1 MRELLHRLH
10 ALLARMTSRRAFE
23 RDMDEEF
30 RSHIAHRA
38 DDLERRGVAR
48 ASAERAARIEFGSTE
63 WHKSEARAARGL
75 RWWDAL
81 AEAATFAG
89 RGFRHRPVQSA
100 IVVLTLALG
109 IGINAAVF
117 TILDAIALR
126 PRVDHDPAS
135 FVRLL
140 SSYRSDSTA
149 PSFPSASM
157 MTDYLAYSRQMKSLA
172 MIAGSQPARL
182 AMGAGST
189 PTTAELVSCNFF
201 DVYGPVRPLAG
212 RMLQPQDCASKV
224 PVAVVSTI
232 VWRDEL
238 SSAPDVVGRVIRL
251 NGRLVRVIGVA
262 PPFSSV
268 QTDDALW
275 LPYTLRGYLQLGTD
289 DPASPD
295 ALRMFVDG
303 RLAPGYSLA
312 DAFAEAKI
320 IAAQQDVASPGR
332 RTAVVITDGSIIDK
346 PGNALVVSGTMA
358 AVFVGLACLAL
369 VAFANVVSIL
379 LAIAHVR
386 EREMALR
393 MALGAGA
400 PRLAGM
406 LAVESLALA
415 SIAGILATLLT
426 LELPRVLFQWIVQR
440 DLTFSF
446 APDWRVFVFLSLTT
460 TLAAVVAANAPI
472 RAVLSLH
479 LDAVLRGTSIDER
492 NPRRRGSRLIGVQIG
507 AAAALLV
514 ASIALSRMPARV
526 QSAPLHFDAAHV
538 LSLNLRAPQPANG
551 WRAFHADLTRTLTDV
566 PGVDG
571 IAFGSATPPGDEN
584 TGAVEVT
591 TAAGV
596 RRILPAIAVSPDYFD
611 VFGIRLQRGRPFNAN
626 DADCDAPV
634 CPVVISREVAGE
646 VWGANDPIG
655 QRLTLDRSH
664 AYEIIGVAADTP
676 SDVAER
682 AQALM
687 LYRPWHPDQKLYQ
700 PFLRANRDPD
710 RVGRAA
716 AAAIVQQFAGAVAAP
731 RTVQAEVRMMTE
743 AFQRIGFVVGSV
755 AVIAALLAIVGVY
768 GVIALAA
775 KRRLKEMGIRIALGA
790 RPAHV
795 YRAMIQPNARTVAIG
810 LVIGSVFATTLAAV
824 GDQLLAAVF
833 PVRIVD
839 PVAFLVAGLTLAAA
853 ALVAMLV
860 PARRVASIE
869 PARVLRGD

>member
-1 MRELLHRLH
+1 MRELLHRLR
-10 ALLARMTSRRAFE
+10 ALFNRMASRQAFE
-23 RDMDEEF
+23 RDMDDEF

-38 DDLERRGVAR
+38 DDLERQGVAR

-63 WHKSEARAARGL
+63 WHKSEARVARGL

-81 AEAATFAG
+81 GEALSFAG
-89 RGFRHRPVQSA
+89 RGIRHRPVQSA

-140 SSYRSDSTA
+140 SSYRTDSTA

-157 MTDYLAYSRQMKSLA
+157 MSDYLAYSREMKSLA
-172 MIAGSQPARL
+172 TIAGSQPVRL

-201 DVYGPVRPLAG
+201 DVYGPVRPIAG
-212 RMLQPQDCASKV
+212 RMLQPQDCAAKL
-224 PVAVVSTI
+224 PVAVVSNI

-238 SSAPDVVGRVIRL
+238 SSATDVIGRVIRL
-251 NGRLVRVIGVA
+251 NGRLVRVVGVA

-303 RLAPGYSLA
+303 RLAPGYSRG

-320 IAAQQDVASPGR
+320 IAAQQDVATPGR
-332 RTAVVITDGSIIDK
+332 HTAVVIVDGSIIRE
-346 PGNALVVSGTMA
+346 PGNGLIVSGTMA

-379 LAIAHVR
+379 LAIAHAR

-400 PRLAGM
+400 TRLAGM

-415 SIAGILATLLT
+415 SVAGILATLLT
-426 LELPRVLFQWIVQR
+426 LELPRVLFEWIVQR
-440 DLTFSF
+440 ELTFSF
-446 APDWRVFVFLSLTT
+446 APDWRVFVFLSVTT
-460 TLAAVVAANAPI
+460 TIAAVVAANAPI
-472 RAVLSLH
+472 RAILSLH
-479 LDAVLRGTSIDER
+479 LDAVLRGTSNPER
-492 NPRRRGSRLIGVQIG
+492 NARRRGSRLVGVQIG
-507 AAAALLV
+507 AAATLLV
-514 ASIALSRMPARV
+514 ASIALSRMPNRV
-526 QSAPLHFDAAHV
+526 ESAPLHFDAAHV
-538 LSLNLRAPQPANG
+538 LSINLRAPQPANG
-551 WRAFHADLTRTLTDV
+551 WRAFHADLARALADV

-571 IAFGSATPPGDEN
+571 VAFGSTPTGDEN

-596 RRILPAIAVSPDYFD
+596 RRTLPAIAVSPEYFD
-611 VFGIRLQRGRPFNAN
+611 VFGIRLQRGRAFHAD
-626 DADCDAPV
+626 DADCDAAV
-634 CPVVISREVAGE
+634 CPVVISREVARE
-646 VWGANDPIG
+646 LWGAADPIG
-655 QRLTLDRSH
+655 QRVSLDRSH
-664 AYEIIGVAADTP
+664 AYAIVGVAADAP

-687 LYRPWHPDQKLYQ
+687 VYRPWHPGQKLYQ
-700 PFLRANRDPD
+700 PFVRANRDPD

-716 AAAIVQQFAGAVAAP
+716 AAALMQRFAGAVAAP
-731 RTVQAEVRMMTE
+731 RTVQAEVRMTTD
-743 AFQRIGFVVGSV
+743 ALQRIGFVVGSV
-755 AVIAALLAIVGVY
+755 AAIAALLAIVGVY

-790 RPAHV
+790 QPAHV
-795 YRAMIQPNARTVAIG
+795 YRSMIQPNARTVAIG
-810 LVIGSVFATTLAAV
+810 LVIGSLLATTIAAV
-824 GDQLLAAVF
+824 GDHLLAAVF

-839 PVAFLVAGLTLAAA
+839 PAAFVAAGLTLAVA